1 MDYSTNSSFWQC
13 ITKCPSISCTVKF
26 FYIQMLVRN
35 LNMCCSTT
43 KNLIY
48 PLVSSMS
55 IRVSLS
61 FNSFISPIFKFPGNM
76 NMYFIE
82 YLTSGKYNAYRKG
95 NNSGVCIMY
104 IYTIQ
109 YTLFEKLFSRLAASS
124 CSVISHWHV
133 CDRSQRKCLIY

>member
-1 MDYSTNSSFWQC
+1 
-13 ITKCPSISCTVKF
+13 
-26 FYIQMLVRN
+26 
-35 LNMCCSTT
+35 MCCSTT

-61 FNSFISPIFKFPGNM
+61 FNSFILPIFKFPGNM

-104 IYTIQ
+104 IYSIHCLKSYSPDWRRQAVPLSLTDM
-109 YTLFEKLFSRLAASS
+109 F
-124 CSVISHWHV
+124 VIDHKENVSFINH
-133 CDRSQRKCLIY
+133 